1 MDHCPSKV
9 DREFLDYDGKLAR
22 LNGLARFES
31 EVGLCAPL
39 EESSSQDVVE
49 SDPGVPTPHI
59 VSGNAQNLR
68 PSKSWR
74 PPPEAEASIS
84 SFPPAVSAAMIPPLL
99 ENPVQ
104 GTSRVDRAVN
114 RVKRGLVAP
123 APRSV

>member
-1 MDHCPSKV
+1 MDQCASNM
-9 DREFLDYDGKLAR
+9 REVAQELGDEGEVAR

-31 EVGLCAPL
+31 EIGLYAPL

-74 PPPEAEASIS
+74 PPPEAEASTSSLPLPRIS
-84 SFPPAVSAAMIPPLL
+84 WW
-99 ENPVQ
+99 N
-104 GTSRVDRAVN
+104 RAVN
-114 RVKRGLVAP
+114 RTKRWFSGT
-123 APRSV
+123 RSKMRLG